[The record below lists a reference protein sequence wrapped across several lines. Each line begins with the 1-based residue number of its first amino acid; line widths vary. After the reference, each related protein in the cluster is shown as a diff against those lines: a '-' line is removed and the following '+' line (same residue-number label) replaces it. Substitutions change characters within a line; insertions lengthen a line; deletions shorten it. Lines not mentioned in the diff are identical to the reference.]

1 MHGIIDNRQNKL
13 FAPTIVKNRV
23 TSLSII
29 LITCTRTTSAH
40 PSCFI
45 PKSLSSVNFIF
56 TMLID
61 DNPLIAVIV
70 SIVALILGS
79 LYLLLSKKKKVL
91 PLLEFKPFPL
101 IRKKVLSHD
110 TACFTFGLPTPE
122 TILGLPTGQHISL
135 RYFETD
141 KESGDKKQV
150 MRSYTPVSDNS
161 TLGEVSLV
169 IKIYKAGVHPKFP
182 DGGKLSQHLD
192 SLQIGDTVD
201 IKGPKG
207 HMEYLGNGG
216 NFWMKPIGKPKTT
229 KQCKQFIMIA
239 GKFYIYIYTSILLYM
254 CCFVVVRSYH
264 N

>member
-1 MHGIIDNRQNKL
+1 
-13 FAPTIVKNRV
+13 
-23 TSLSII
+23 
-29 LITCTRTTSAH
+29 
-40 PSCFI
+40 
-45 PKSLSSVNFIF
+45 
-56 TMLID
+56 MLID
-61 DNPLIAVIV
+61 DNPPLIAVIV
-70 SIVALILGS
+70 SIVALVLGS
-79 LYLLLSKKKKVL
+79 IYLLLSKKKTVL

-122 TILGLPTGQHISL
+122 HILGLPTGQHISL
-135 RYFETD
+135 RYFETEKD
-141 KESGDKKQV
+141 SGDKRQV

-192 SLQIGDTVD
+192 SLKIGDTID

-216 NFWMKPIGKPKTT
+216 NFWMKPIGRPKTT

-239 GKFYIYIYTSILLYM
+239 GKFLFIYFDTIMGLLFR
-254 CCFVVVRSYH
+254 CCEGVTITT
-264 N
+264 